1 MALTKEEKWV
11 LYGYG
16 ALVVAYTILLFS
28 KYKHYKKS

>member
-16 ALVVAYTILLFS
+16 ALIIAYSVLLFA
-28 KYKHYKKS
+28 KFKHYKKD